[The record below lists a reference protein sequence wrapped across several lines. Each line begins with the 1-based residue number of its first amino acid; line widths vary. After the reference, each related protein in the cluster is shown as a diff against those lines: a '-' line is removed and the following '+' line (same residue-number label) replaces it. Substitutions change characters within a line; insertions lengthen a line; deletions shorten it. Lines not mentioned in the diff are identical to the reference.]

1 MFVFVL
7 FYMQFSDIL
16 RVNPIFICKQA
27 NKRFYDL
34 IRKAISYK
42 KVL

>member
-16 RVNPIFICKQA
+16 RVNPIFYLQT
-27 NKRFYDL
+27 RQ
-34 IRKAISYK
+34 
-42 KVL
+42 